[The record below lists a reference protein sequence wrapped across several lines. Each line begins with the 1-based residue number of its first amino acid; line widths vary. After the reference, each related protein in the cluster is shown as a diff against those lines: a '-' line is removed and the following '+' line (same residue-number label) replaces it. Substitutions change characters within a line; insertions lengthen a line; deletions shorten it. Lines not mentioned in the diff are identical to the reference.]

1 MELETLENNCST
13 NLERVLEKI
22 VMKSLAKSLEKV
34 LEKIEKNVEE
44 KVVHNV
50 KNNVTDKEQVIE
62 DVNKNTS
69 YIKDSDMKSESDKL
83 LSFPKNN
90 CSHVKNKEKVEKK
103 TNFQIIKDHNNEKKN
118 TSYINDVELNEKNT
132 LVYFPENETY
142 STKFIKENWDISWN
156 YDIYNNSPPIVIN
169 SDFVI
174 KGRKCYFLV
183 NNKNNPTYINLINPS
198 FYPHEWN
205 KKQIII
211 KNLHDQPIFSEHD
224 YIQQLDSKEI
234 SNVILPSNSKG
245 KYVSL
250 MTNGK
255 NWYIKSIF

>member
-1 MELETLENNCST
+1 MELETLENNFST

-34 LEKIEKNVEE
+34 LERIEPTVEEKVIEKVVNNVEE

-50 KNNVTDKEQVIE
+50 P
-62 DVNKNTS
+62 NKNA
-69 YIKDSDMKSESDKL
+69 
-83 LSFPKNN
+83 
-90 CSHVKNKEKVEKK
+90 
-103 TNFQIIKDHNNEKKN
+103 
-118 TSYINDVELNEKNT
+118 SYINDVDLNEENPFIS
-132 LVYFPENETY
+132 FPENEAS

-156 YDIYNNSPPIVIN
+156 YDIYNNSPPVVIN
-169 SDFVI
+169 SDYVI

-183 NNKNNPTYINLINPS
+183 NNKNKPTYINLINPS
-198 FYPHEWN
+198 FYPEEWN

-211 KNLHDQPIFSEHD
+211 KNLHDQPIFSVHD
-224 YIQQLDSKEI
+224 YIQQLDSNEI
-234 SNVILPSNSKG
+234 SSVILPSNSKG